1 MVQNY
6 NQNYNH
12 KINIF
17 IFILFLISLAII
29 FVILSTTVREKFFSL
44 SCALYSPKRIPESD
58 TCPCTQLLG
67 SSELIAKEK
76 IAINKCESCHL
87 N

>member
-1 MVQNY
+1 MVPNY
-6 NQNYNH
+6 NR

-17 IFILFLISLAII
+17 IFILFLISLAIT
-29 FVILSTTVREKFFSL
+29 FVILSKIGWREKFFSL
-44 SCALYSPKRIPESD
+44 SGALYSPKDIPESD

-67 SSELIAKEK
+67 SSELIAKQQ
-76 IAINKCESCHL
+76 ISINKCASCHL